1 MNVEKKRRL
10 AARTE
15 MMLIG
20 NLLMGTAV
28 DFLRMSRFGTDPFT
42 CMNLGVSGTLRIQF
56 GTYQLLVNVLL
67 FLLVLVKAKDC
78 IGAGTIVNM
87 AGIGYIADIIVVML
101 TKAVGDVALLPMAV
115 RVMIMAGA
123 VVLCSFAAAMYMEA
137 NMGIAV
143 YDALAVIIERKTG
156 GKIPFKIARVATD
169 FVCVIVGF
177 AFGSIVGVAT
187 VITAAFMGPLIQWF
201 QKNWIKKVIEKV

>member
-28 DFLRMSRFGTDPFT
+28 GFLRMSRFGTDPFT

-67 FLLVLVKAKDC
+67 LD
-78 IGAGTIVNM
+78 
-87 AGIGYIADIIVVML
+87 
-101 TKAVGDVALLPMAV
+101 
-115 RVMIMAGA
+115 
-123 VVLCSFAAAMYMEA
+123 
-137 NMGIAV
+137 
-143 YDALAVIIERKTG
+143 RKST
-156 GKIPFKIARVATD
+156 RLNSSHT
-169 FVCVIVGF
+169 
-177 AFGSIVGVAT
+177 S
-187 VITAAFMGPLIQWF
+187 
-201 QKNWIKKVIEKV
+201 

>member
-1 MNVEKKRRL
+1 MNVKKKRHL
-10 AARTE
+10 AARAE

-20 NLLMGTAV
+20 NFLMGIAV
-28 DFLRMSRFGTDPFT
+28 GFLRMSRLGTDPFT
-42 CMNLGVSGTLRIQF
+42 CMNLGISGALQIQF
-56 GTYQLLVNVLL
+56 GTCQLLVNVLL
-67 FLLVLVKAKDC
+67 FLLVFVKAKDC

-87 AGIGYIADIIVVML
+87 TGIGYVADIIIIMF
-101 TKAVGDVALLPMAV
+101 TKVVGDIALMPVAV
-115 RVMIMAGA
+115 RIVMMVGA

-156 GKIPFKIARVATD
+156 SKIPFKTARVATD

-177 AFGSIVGVAT
+177 TFGSIVGAAT

-201 QKNWIKKVIEKV
+201 QKKIISK